1 MKRSNHLDLRVGA
14 MPSAPAT
21 HKPSQSTVSR
31 PLRVS
36 VRIAERSATV
46 TPIFT
51 HRTHYGAPKARG
63 HRQWMG
69 EKR

>member
-1 MKRSNHLDLRVGA
+1 MKRSNHLDDRVGA
-14 MPSAPAT
+14 MPDGPRWSA
-21 HKPSQSTVSR
+21 KPEPQSTVRLGPIGRPSLSR
-31 PLRVS
+31 F
-36 VRIAERSATV
+36 A
-46 TPIFT
+46 PIFT